1 MDSNEIKLLMQL
13 REQRVY
19 VSTYLST
26 TSDPAVA
33 LMFSGTGNYTKHAPQ
48 QPVLFQIDGECFLLS
63 EKPVA
68 DIMHLSFSQ
77 DEREILFCP
86 TYTFRLR
93 EVVYNDE
100 EQVWRVTLQTDGT
113 VFDLQI
119 EFEQRLIRLDV
130 MLQTLAEK
138 KGTSATTDGLTT
150 FRQFIENVK
159 LLVQEVSVLPLS
171 CVSLDTVK
179 NQAVATTHTVYELK
193 ALQNLSVNENLNMLV
208 ITPTQI
214 MALHDCL
221 ADALK
226 ENGKY
231 QLAMEHYTFA
241 NSYEP
246 DESDE
251 TVDRQEAFHRTVS
264 STQNV

>member
-1 MDSNEIKLLMQL
+1 
-13 REQRVY
+13 
-19 VSTYLST
+19 
-26 TSDPAVA
+26 
-33 LMFSGTGNYTKHAPQ
+33 
-48 QPVLFQIDGECFLLS
+48 
-63 EKPVA
+63 
-68 DIMHLSFSQ
+68 
-77 DEREILFCP
+77 
-86 TYTFRLR
+86 
-93 EVVYNDE
+93 VYNDE